1 MTLPT
6 LMKLPYVSIDI
17 ETTGLDPE
25 KHQILEF
32 AAVFD
37 DWWTFPISYMPTFHR
52 IIKHDTIVG
61 QPYALSM
68 HSELLRKIADPPP
81 DASICTIDE
90 LAADFAEWLVDV
102 DWPIEERITAAGKN
116 FAGFDY
122 QFLKQYSFDH
132 FFHHRTL
139 DPAILYWQPEDT
151 VLPDLQTCMKR
162 AGLDGLVM
170 HNALDDAFAVVR
182 LLRNAKS

>member
-32 AAVFD
+32 AAVYD
-37 DWWTFPISYMPTFHR
+37 DWWMHPVCCLPTFHR
-52 IIKHDTIVG
+52 LIKHETIIG

-68 HSELLRKIADPPP
+68 HSELLRKIALAT
-81 DASICTIDE
+81 DAPICTIDE
-90 LAADFAEWLVDV
+90 LAAEFAEWLNNR
-102 DWPIEERITAAGKN
+102 WPIEKRVTVAGKN

-122 QFLKQYSFDH
+122 QFLKQHSFDH

-139 DPAILYWQPEDT
+139 DPAMLYWQPEDE

-162 AGLDGLVM
+162 AGFDGLVM
-170 HNALDDAFAVVR
+170 HTAMDDAFAVVR
-182 LLRNAKS
+182 LLREAKS